1 MKKYI
6 KLLLLIIVVTILSG
20 CKSKLDTVEC
30 NFESKQS
37 DYKINTNYKIY
48 YKDNIVEKVDI
59 DEVIT
64 SSSKDKLDEFNNSFK
79 SQYDSNNSMYGGYTY
94 DIKINK
100 NKLVLSVNI
109 DYTVFDMNKF
119 INNNAAMKEY
129 INKDNK
135 LTLDGIIK
143 MYEASGSTCGKK

>member
-20 CKSKLDTVEC
+20 CKSKLDTAEC

-64 SSSKDKLDEFNNSFK
+64 SSSKDKLKEFNNSFK
-79 SQYDSNNSMYGGYTY
+79 SLYDSNNSMYGGYTY

-100 NKLVLSVNI
+100 NKLVLSANI

-143 MYEASGSTCGKK
+143 MYEASGSTCKK

>member
-64 SSSKDKLDEFNNSFK
+64 SSSKDKLDEFNEFLGTADK
-79 SQYDSNNSMYGGYTY
+79 Y
-94 DIKINK
+94 
-100 NKLVLSVNI
+100 
-109 DYTVFDMNKF
+109 
-119 INNNAAMKEY
+119 
-129 INKDNK
+129 
-135 LTLDGIIK
+135 
-143 MYEASGSTCGKK
+143 